1 MMRGEL
7 TKVLAAGAAA
17 LAFMGAAAVAHA
29 QEIKFWTLNFA
40 NDSANKAFQSII
52 SEFEKA
58 NPGVTVKLE
67 TRGVDEH
74 KSALRVASG
83 SDQSP
88 DIYFMWGGLG
98 LGGEFVKSG
107 VAAKM
112 DKYYDEYKWDDRF
125 IPASLV
131 FSRQYPGGR
140 YGVPFTFKGE
150 AVYYN
155 KALFAKAGIKEAPAT
170 YADLVA
176 DADKLKTAGIPAFT
190 FGGTVNWHVMRLMD
204 EILETQCGPEKHDG
218 LTSMKLSWAD
228 EPCATQSF
236 QEMHKWAS
244 SYFLKP
250 FMGIDQNQSFNLF
263 LAGRAAMMLEGDWLV
278 GQLTDAK
285 KLSDYGMFPFPTG
298 GKRLYGFAEYDYINS
313 KSAHPDLAAKFLDYL
328 SSDSVQQSHLGAF
341 SALSVNKHVQYA
353 NLDPLSEQ
361 WLKIFAQYDGLF
373 VNGDQAF
380 PLDVT
385 TEYWRVINE
394 VASDHLAPEKAG
406 AELQKFIA
414 HRS

>member
-1 MMRGEL
+1 MRGQL
-7 TKVLAAGAAA
+7 LQKLSIGVAA
-17 LAFMGAAAVAHA
+17 LAFAATATMARA
-29 QEIKFWTLNFA
+29 DEIKFWTLNFA
-40 NDSANKAFQSII
+40 NDSANKAFQGII

-58 NPGVTVKLE
+58 NPGTTIKLE

-74 KSALRVASG
+74 KTALRVASG

-107 VAAKM
+107 LAAKM
-112 DKYYDEYKWDDRF
+112 DKYYAEYKWDDRF
-125 IPASLV
+125 IPASLS
-131 FSRQYPGGR
+131 FSKQYPGGR

-155 KALFAKAGIKEAPAT
+155 KALFAKAGIKDLPAT
-170 YADLVA
+170 YADLLA
-176 DADKLKTAGIPAFT
+176 DAEKLKAAGIPAFT

-204 EILETQCGPEKHDG
+204 EILETECGAEKHDG

-228 EPCATQSF
+228 EPCATKSF
-236 QEMHKWAS
+236 EEMHKWAS
-244 SYFLKP
+244 NYFLKP

-278 GQLTDAK
+278 GQLKDAK
-285 KLSDYGMFPFPTG
+285 KLPDYGFFPFPTG
-298 GKRLYGFAEYDYINS
+298 GNRLYGFAEYDYINS
-313 KSAHPDLAAKFLDYL
+313 KSSHQDMAAKFLDYL
-328 SSDSVQQSHLGAF
+328 SSDEVQQKYLGAF
-341 SALSVNKHVQYA
+341 SAISVNKHVKYTD
-353 NLDPLSEQ
+353 LDPLSAQ
-361 WLKIFAQYDGLF
+361 WLKVFSQYDGLF

-385 TEYWRVINE
+385 TEYFRVINE
-394 VASDHLAPEKAG
+394 VASDHLDPSKAG
-406 AELQKFIA
+406 AELQKFIS
-414 HRS
+414 HRG